1 MYFFNISGDSNAQID
16 HMLRSINCSVQ
27 KSIDVNGSDLPLSG
41 NCANYFYI
49 HNLIM
54 NFINNLFCIPVDP
67 FTLRFFYNL
76 GLEVRINCYK
86 LIRSYIFIY
95 FKLFCSIFVAV
106 LIGII

>member
-1 MYFFNISGDSNAQID
+1 MFFFFNISGDSNAQID

-54 NFINNLFCIPVDP
+54 NFINNLLLHSCRSIHIEIFLQ
-67 FTLRFFYNL
+67 F
-76 GLEVRINCYK
+76 RIRGKDQLLQTN
-86 LIRSYIFIY
+86 S
-95 FKLFCSIFVAV
+95 
-106 LIGII
+106 